1 MSQQQTNTH
10 TQQQKPINEL
20 QHLPRNRPP
29 QPANPFQ
36 EQSQR
41 LDTCAKHTTQNPGR
55 GHSFR
60 IGIDQHQHKPIELR
74 IN

>member
-10 TQQQKPINEL
+10 TQQQEPINEL
-20 QHLPRNRPP
+20 QHLPRNRPA

-41 LDTCAKHTTQNPGR
+41 LNTCADPGR
-55 GHSFR
+55 GHSSGIR
-60 IGIDQHQHKPIELR
+60 IDQHQHKPTELR

>member
-20 QHLPRNRPP
+20 QHLPRNRPT

-41 LDTCAKHTTQNPGR
+41 LNTGANPGR
-55 GHSFR
+55 SHSFR
-60 IGIDQHQHKPIELR
+60 IGIDQHQHKPTEYR